1 MNQDGKNFLV
11 AIIAGLIAALL
22 MYSYSQEKKAELD
35 RELGAKKAVLVAKKA
50 IQEFQT
56 IDDDM
61 VELVEIP
68 AAYIQPGAA
77 NSPEAVVGQV
87 ASAPMSKGEQILFN
101 KLLQAG
107 AETGISM
114 QIAPSKRA
122 VSIPVDET
130 RAVSKLIRPGDR
142 VDIVV
147 ALDVGKG
154 LQAKR
159 EVVTLLSD
167 VPVLAT
173 GINVVGAIP
182 RTIEFDPNSKSLVQ
196 TNLTGDTKYT
206 SITVEVNPKEAQ
218 DLIYI
223 LSTSPSNI
231 FFSLRNPNDKAPLGR
246 LPSSSAEVLSVS
258 PTFYSQPNAGATPI
272 KIPQQFQGSSGQ

>member
-11 AIIAGLIAALL
+11 AIIAGLVAAFL
-22 MYSYSQEKKAELD
+22 MFSYSQEKKAELD
-35 RELGAKKAVLVAKKA
+35 KELGAKKIVLVAKKN

-56 IDDDM
+56 IDDEM
-61 VELVEIP
+61 VEAIEIP
-68 AAYIQPGAA
+68 AQFIQPGAA
-77 NSPEAVVGQV
+77 NSPESVIGQI
-87 ASAPMSKGEQILFN
+87 SAAPIAKGEQILFN
-101 KLLQAG
+101 KLLQSG
-107 AETGISM
+107 AETGISL
-114 QIAPSKRA
+114 QVSPSKRA
-122 VSIPVDET
+122 VAIPVDDT

-147 ALDVGKG
+147 AIDVGKG

-173 GINVVGAIP
+173 GLNVVGGIP
-182 RTIEFDPNSKSLVQ
+182 RMLEYDAASKSLIQ
-196 TNLTGDTKYT
+196 TNLTGDTKYST
-206 SITVEVNPKEAQ
+206 ITVEVNPKEAQ

-231 FFSLRNPNDKAPLGR
+231 FFTLRNPADKAPLGR
-246 LPSSSAEVLSVS
+246 LPSSSSEVLSVGFGAV
-258 PTFYSQPNAGATPI
+258 TPNSGSTPI
-272 KIPQQFQGSSGQ
+272 NIPPQYQGGSGR